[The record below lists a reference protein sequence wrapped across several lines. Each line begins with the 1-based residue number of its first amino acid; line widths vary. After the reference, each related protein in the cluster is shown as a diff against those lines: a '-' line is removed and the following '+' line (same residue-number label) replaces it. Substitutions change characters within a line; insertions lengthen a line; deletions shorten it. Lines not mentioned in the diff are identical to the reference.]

1 MFDER
6 SESTGMNHTSAESLN
21 HGGENAKKN
30 DFELVKPL
38 PRNLHVYPAK
48 FDEFSRQS
56 FTFSKLIIFSVKGH
70 EVLKNLS
77 KVKSKTFDF
86 TGENDKF
93 NQGNKERGLA
103 RDDGLRRF
111 VAGAG
116 IVP

>member
-1 MFDER
+1 MQ
-6 SESTGMNHTSAESLN
+6 
-21 HGGENAKKN
+21 KKN

-48 FDEFSRQS
+48 FDEFSQQS

-77 KVKSKTFDF
+77 KVKSKTFYF

-93 NQGNKERGLA
+93 NQGNKERGMTGLKDLWLA
-103 RDDGLRRF
+103 QEKCHNCHIPQDNTTKF
-111 VAGAG
+111 
-116 IVP
+116 I

>member
-1 MFDER
+1 MQ
-6 SESTGMNHTSAESLN
+6 
-21 HGGENAKKN
+21 KN

-86 TGENDKF
+86 TGETDKL

>member
-1 MFDER
+1 MQ
-6 SESTGMNHTSAESLN
+6 
-21 HGGENAKKN
+21 KN
-30 DFELVKPL
+30 DFEFVKPL
-38 PRNLHVYPAK
+38 PRNLHVFPAK
-48 FDEFSRQS
+48 FDEFSGQS

-77 KVKSKTFDF
+77 KVNLLTSLAR
-86 TGENDKF
+86 F

>member
-1 MFDER
+1 MQK
-6 SESTGMNHTSAESLN
+6 T
-21 HGGENAKKN
+21 

-77 KVKSKTFDF
+77 KVKSKTFYF

-93 NQGNKERGLA
+93 NQGNKERGMT
-103 RDDGLRRF
+103 GLKE
-111 VAGAG
+111 AGSWFSRVTSNSYPLPTPTAFPQNRG
-116 IVP
+116 SSDPG

>member
-1 MFDER
+1 MAVKMQK
-6 SESTGMNHTSAESLN
+6 T
-21 HGGENAKKN
+21 

-86 TGENDKF
+86 TGENNKF
-93 NQGNKERGLA
+93 NQGNKERGMTDSLHRMTGLKDLWLA
-103 RDDGLRRF
+103 QE
-111 VAGAG
+111 
-116 IVP
+116 

>member
-1 MFDER
+1 MQ
-6 SESTGMNHTSAESLN
+6 
-21 HGGENAKKN
+21 KN

-48 FDEFSRQS
+48 FDEFSWQS

-103 RDDGLRRF
+103 RDDGLRRL
-111 VAGAG
+111 VTGAG
-116 IVP
+116 MVP

>member
-6 SESTGMNHTSAESLN
+6 SESTDMNHTSAESLN
-21 HGGENAKKN
+21 HGGENAKN

-38 PRNLHVYPAK
+38 PRKLHVFPEK